1 MKLRVGV
8 VSALI
13 VSAAVL
19 VAQASIAATA
29 VGVPLP
35 KRSAVE
41 GEPNP
46 TPVAEPNPTPVA
58 ELPRPTLVR
67 RGAVL
72 GGNPD
77 GPTRAP
83 IVGTASNYAGT
94 AGWIGEATVAL
105 PGPLGGR
112 YDGDVNGYV
121 TVCAERCADL
131 PVVDWCECYWGTDD
145 ERIVDLSHAAWRL
158 VSDAPLG
165 EGLIEVRLV
174 LDG

>member
-8 VSALI
+8 VTALI

-19 VAQASIAATA
+19 VAQASIPATA
-29 VGVPLP
+29 VGVPPP
-35 KRSAVE
+35 KRSAVVAA
-41 GEPNP
+41 PNP
-46 TPVAEPNPTPVA
+46 TPGA

-94 AGWIGEATVAL
+94 AGWMGEATVAL